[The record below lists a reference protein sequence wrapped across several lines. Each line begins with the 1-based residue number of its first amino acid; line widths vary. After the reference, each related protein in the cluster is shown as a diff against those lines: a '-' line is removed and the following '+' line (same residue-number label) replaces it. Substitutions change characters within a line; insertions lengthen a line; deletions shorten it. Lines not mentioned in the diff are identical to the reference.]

1 MSEATTHT
9 VWSDAFRVERAG
21 FDPLAGLAGAIATCG
36 PLALGVA
43 FNEPAI
49 GVAGCFGGLNAAL
62 GVPRGP
68 LRERLG
74 WGIAAALLCTVSVT
88 IATAVQDSAVAS
100 ALAVFVIVALA
111 TALRAL
117 GPDGGLTGFVI
128 GAIFTITNGIPAAP
142 LSVAERSMWFLAAS
156 AVGVALMVLAYSRDH
171 PLNAKAGG
179 PQRPGAPAPPLLDV
193 LRASA
198 SKLRETFAHD
208 AVLRAH
214 ALRLASV
221 VAVTTLGYK
230 LLDLE
235 HGYWIPLTILAILQ
249 PDERASRVRALQRGA
264 GTLVGTV
271 AIALLTIATGSE
283 WAMVAAQGLAA
294 FGLFALFAR
303 GYFWLVV
310 LLTPT
315 ALLTISA
322 VDYQGADIALERALT
337 SGAGIFIGLAIGE
350 LVWRAAPRLP
360 SRARPWHDD
369 GRPS

>member
-1 MSEATTHT
+1 MSEATGTL
-9 VWSDAFRVERAG
+9 WSDAFRVERAG
-21 FDPLAGLAGAIATCG
+21 IDPLAGLAGAIATCG

-74 WGIAAALLCTVSVT
+74 WGIAAALLCTLSVT

-100 ALAVFVIVALA
+100 AVAVLVIVALA
-111 TALRAL
+111 TALRSL

-142 LSVAERSMWFLAAS
+142 LSIGERSMWFLAAS
-156 AVGVALMVLAYSRDH
+156 AVGVALMVLAYSGDH
-171 PLNAKAGG
+171 PLNRSAT
-179 PQRPGAPAPPLLDV
+179 APALSDV
-193 LRASA
+193 LRTGAG
-198 SKLRETFAHD
+198 KLRDTFAHD

-214 ALRLASV
+214 ALRLATV

-235 HGYWIPLTILAILQ
+235 HGYWIPLTILAVLQ
-249 PDERASRVRALQRGA
+249 PDEHASRVRALQRAA
-264 GTLVGTV
+264 GTLVGTIG
-271 AIALLTIATGSE
+271 IALLTISTGSQ
-283 WAMVAAQGLAA
+283 WLMVAAQGLCA

-337 SGAGIFIGLAIGE
+337 SGAGILIGLAIGE
-350 LVWRAAPRLP
+350 LVWRVAPQLP
-360 SRARPWHDD
+360 SGARPWHDD
-369 GRPS
+369 GRST